1 LLIHNKIAVVVPVY
15 SAEKILDELCRR
27 LTFNLSQITDSF
39 EIILVDDSSSDSSW
53 IKIKENSLKDNRIKG
68 FLLSKNFG
76 QHHAITAG
84 IDKADAEW
92 VVVMDCDLQDRP
104 EEIVKLHNKAMQG
117 FDIVL
122 ALRKNRKD
130 HLLKKMSSKLFYLI
144 LSFFSGMK
152 FNGEVGNFGI
162 YNKKVVDNIKEM
174 REPFRFFVSSV
185 KWTGFDSATIDVKH
199 DKRFEGKSTYNY
211 KKLISLGFN
220 IIISYSNKLLKM
232 MILFGVLFSFL
243 SFLIIIYNFYLKFTD
258 QITELGYTSIIT
270 SIWFLA
276 GIILS
281 SMGILGIY
289 LGKIYDGIKNRP
301 LYIISKKTLNE

>member
-1 LLIHNKIAVVVPVY
+1 MLIHNKIAVVVPVY

-39 EIILVDDSSSDSSW
+39 EIILVDDSSSDGSW
-53 IKIKENSLKDNRIKG
+53 NKIKENTLKDDRIKG
-68 FLLSKNFG
+68 FLLSRNFG

-104 EEIVKLHNKAMQG
+104 EEIVQLYNKAMQG

-185 KWTGFDSATIDVKH
+185 KWIGFDSATIDVKH
-199 DKRFEGKSTYNY
+199 DKRFEGKSTYDY
-211 KKLISLGFN
+211 KKLFSLGFN

-232 MILFGVLFSFL
+232 MIFFGILFSFL
-243 SFLIIIYNFYLKFTD
+243 SLLIIIYNFYLKFTD

-289 LGKIYDGIKNRP
+289 IGRIYDGIKNRP

>member
-1 LLIHNKIAVVVPVY
+1 MLIHNKIAVVVPVY
-15 SAEKILDELCRR
+15 RAEKIIGELCKR
-27 LTFNLSQITDSF
+27 LISSLSEITADF
-39 EIILVDDSSSDSSW
+39 EIILVDDRSTDNSW
-53 IKIKENSLKDNRIKG
+53 KKIKENTLKDDRIKG
-68 FLLSKNFG
+68 YLLSKNFG

-84 IDKADAEW
+84 IDKSNADW

-199 DKRFEGKSTYNY
+199 DKRFEGKSTYDY

-232 MILFGVLFSFL
+232 MIFFGILFSFL
-243 SFLIIIYNFYLKFTD
+243 SLLIIIYNFYLKFTD

-281 SMGILGIY
+281 SIGILGIY
-289 LGKIYDGIKNRP
+289 IGKIYDGIKNRP

>member
-1 LLIHNKIAVVVPVY
+1 MLIHNKIAVVVPVY
-15 SAEKILDELCRR
+15 SAEKILDELCSR

-53 IKIKENSLKDNRIKG
+53 NKIKENTLKDDRIKG
-68 FLLSKNFG
+68 YLLSRNFG

-104 EEIVKLHNKAMQG
+104 EEIVQLYNKAIQG

-185 KWTGFDSATIDVKH
+185 KWIGFDSATIDVKH
-199 DKRFEGKSTYNY
+199 DKRFEGKSTYDY
-211 KKLISLGFN
+211 KKLFSLGFN

-232 MILFGVLFSFL
+232 MIFFGILFSFL
-243 SFLIIIYNFYLKFTD
+243 SLLIIIYNFYLKFTD

-289 LGKIYDGIKNRP
+289 IGRIYDGIKNRP